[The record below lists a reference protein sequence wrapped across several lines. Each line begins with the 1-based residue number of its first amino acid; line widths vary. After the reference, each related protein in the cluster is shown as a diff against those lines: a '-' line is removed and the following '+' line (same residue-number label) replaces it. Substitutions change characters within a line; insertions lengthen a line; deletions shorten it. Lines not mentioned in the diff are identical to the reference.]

1 MVISL
6 GSFSLL
12 LLLTWLPELTAS
24 RPNIVVVLA
33 DDLGWG
39 DVGWNNEAM
48 VDVTRSLTRLAREGV
63 RLSQY
68 YVQQVC
74 TPSRSALLTG
84 MYPYHIGRQK
94 RALKGGFHRVTCL
107 TLSSFFWEISPG
119 GMTLS
124 FVQ

>member
-1 MVISL
+1 MLVRA
-6 GSFSLL
+6 LL
-12 LLLTWLPELTAS
+12 VLRLTGLVTPATP
-24 RPNIVVVLA
+24 RPNIVLVLA

-48 VDVTRSLTRLAREGV
+48 ADVTSSLSKLAREGV
-63 RLSQY
+63 LLSQY

-94 RALKGGFHRVTCL
+94 RALKAGFHCII
-107 TLSSFFWEISPG
+107 SS
-119 GMTLS
+119 
-124 FVQ
+124 

>member
-1 MVISL
+1 MLVKSL
-6 GSFSLL
+6 LLPPLL
-12 LLLTWLPELTAS
+12 LLLLRLRGLVAT
-24 RPNIVVVLA
+24 RPNIVLVLA

-48 VDVTRSLTRLAREGV
+48 FDVTSSLTRLAREGV
-63 RLSQY
+63 VLSQY

-94 RALKGGFHRVTCL
+94 RALKAGFHSLAALYIYVHNL
-107 TLSSFFWEISPG
+107 AI
-119 GMTLS
+119 
-124 FVQ
+124 

>member
-1 MVISL
+1 MLVRT
-6 GSFSLL
+6 LL
-12 LLLTWLPELTAS
+12 LVLRLTGLVVPTS
-24 RPNIVVVLA
+24 PTSPRPNIVLVLA

-48 VDVTRSLTRLAREGV
+48 ADVTSSLSKLAREGV
-63 RLSQY
+63 LLSQY

-94 RALKGGFHRVTCL
+94 RALKAGFHCNI
-107 TLSSFFWEISPG
+107 SS
-119 GMTLS
+119 
-124 FVQ
+124 